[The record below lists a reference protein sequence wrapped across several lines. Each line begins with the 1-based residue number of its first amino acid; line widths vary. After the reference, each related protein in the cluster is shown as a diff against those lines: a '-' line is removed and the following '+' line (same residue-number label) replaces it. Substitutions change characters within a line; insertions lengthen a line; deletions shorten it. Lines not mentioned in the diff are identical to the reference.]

1 LPISKHLK
9 LLSDQIDTNGRFLV
23 CGSQGEAVWREEQDI
38 DEVAVE
44 GDWSGGSVDSEWT
57 ITKEI
62 NETQGDT
69 FSDNEEEA
77 EA

>member
-1 LPISKHLK
+1 M
-9 LLSDQIDTNGRFLV
+9 
-23 CGSQGEAVWREEQDI
+23 EREEQDI